1 MSSYILY
8 QNINLPFGFN
18 HREKGDALPRIIR
31 LFLFLVMFLAF
42 FEVGLIS
49 SYTLVT
55 SKPPDI
61 EKLLDMQIDT
71 VSSFLDSGK
80 NITSTITGGPEEVR
94 IINNADVAD
103 ALKARTG
110 LDGINIKSLNAT
122 TTQDT
127 SLEMIDI
134 NITATGYRENQTGKG
149 QIVIRPTE
157 QFSVIAAARAQ
168 TRSSGVW
175 VDVKTLRILSVTRI
189 Y

>member
-1 MSSYILY
+1 M
-8 QNINLPFGFN
+8 
-18 HREKGDALPRIIR
+18 PRIIKF
-31 LFLFLVMFLAF
+31 FLFLIIFLAF
-42 FEVGLIS
+42 FEAGLIS

-61 EKLLDMQIDT
+61 EKLIEMQIDT

-80 NITSTITGGPEEVR
+80 NITSTITGGPEEIR

-110 LDGINIKSLNAT
+110 LDGINIRSLNAT
-122 TTQDT
+122 TTEDT
-127 SLEMIDI
+127 SLEKINI
-134 NITATGYRENQTGKG
+134 NITAIGYRENQTGSG

-157 QFSVIAAARAQ
+157 QFTVTATARAE

-175 VDVKTLRILSVTRI
+175 VDVRTLRIISVTRI